1 MKRLS
6 ILLAAVLTAGC
17 LLTGC
22 GGSDD
27 AGTSSNS
34 NGNQSVENEG
44 GNTDTNE
51 SGDADNTAAVYD
63 GFTFVYK
70 GTEIQLNA
78 EAAPIIT
85 ALGESDSY
93 FESESCAFQGLD
105 KVYTYGSVVISTY
118 PESEVDYINIIEL
131 KDDTVETAEG
141 VYIGSTMEDVTNA
154 YGTPAKETDTSYIY
168 VKGSSQLS
176 FIFEGDAVSS
186 IVYTAITD

>member
-6 ILLAAVLTAGC
+6 VLLAAVLTAGC
-17 LLTGC
+17 LLTAC

-27 AGTSSNS
+27 AGTSGNS
-34 NGNQSVENEG
+34 NADTTTNQNTDQNVENEG
-44 GNTDTNE
+44 Q
-51 SGDADNTAAVYD
+51 DAGSEEAYD
-63 GFTFVYK
+63 GFSFVYK
-70 GTEIQLNA
+70 GTKIQLNA
-78 EAAPIIT
+78 EAAPIIA

-105 KVYTYGSVVISTY
+105 KVYTYGSIVISTY

-131 KDDTVETAEG
+131 KDDTVETEEG
-141 VYIGSTMEDVTNA
+141 VYIGASMDDVTAA
-154 YGTPAKETDTSYIY
+154 YGTPVKETDTSCIY
-168 VKGSSQLS
+168 VKGNSQLS

>member
-6 ILLAAVLTAGC
+6 VLLIAVLTAGC

-27 AGTSSNS
+27 TDANGNAGT
-34 NGNQSVENEG
+34 NQTVENEG
-44 GNTDTNE
+44 GNTDAD
-51 SGDADNTAAVYD
+51 DAADAGNKAAYD
-63 GFTFVYK
+63 GFTFVYN

-78 EAAPIIT
+78 EAAPVIA
-85 ALGESDSY
+85 ALGEADSY

-105 KVYTYGSVVISTY
+105 KVYTYGSIVLSTY
-118 PESEVDYINIIEL
+118 PESEVDYVNIIEL

-141 VYIGSTMEDVTNA
+141 VYIGATLEDVTAA
-154 YGTPAKETDTSYIY
+154 YGTPVKETETSCVY

-176 FIFEGDAVSS
+176 FIFEGDTVSS